1 MSEVL
6 PTVRAMLCGYFEEPT
21 PPSASVTFLGTQ
33 KFSVL
38 RFGPD
43 ADDVLTYATLGCSAE
58 PMQDPN
64 ELVMS
69 EAGPRAELVMNIRGG
84 ADGVART
91 LAVLAAAPAV
101 EGVILQSGALM
112 SLGEPLWPGSRFTGA
127 VLTDSDVPDV
137 QLEGGQAVSILE
149 VLPATKNE
157 IAFARAKG
165 VEALLDEWDADAID
179 LTDPLRPAANL

>member
-1 MSEVL
+1 MSDVL
-6 PTVRAMLCGYFEEPT
+6 AAVRAMLCGYFEET
-21 PPSASVTFLGTQ
+21 DPPSASITFLGTQ
-33 KFSVL
+33 KFSVM

-43 ADDVLTYATLGCSAE
+43 ADEVLTYATLGCSSE

-64 ELVMS
+64 ATVMAS
-69 EAGPRAELVMNIRGG
+69 DGPRAELVMNVRGG

-101 EGVILQSGALM
+101 EGVILQPGALM

-127 VLTDSDVPDV
+127 VLTESDVPDV
-137 QLEGGQAVSILE
+137 QLDSGQPVTILE
-149 VLPATKNE
+149 VLPATTNE

-165 VEALLDEWDADAID
+165 TEALLDEWDADAID
-179 LTDPLRPAANL
+179 LADPLRPAANL